1 MAVKK
6 AVRKH
11 KKGNVYLCSVCGL
24 EVKVNTPCDCDD
36 CGIICCGQ
44 VMKLK
49 KEK

>member
-6 AVRKH
+6 TVRKH
-11 KKGNVYLCSVCGL
+11 KKGNEYECGVCGL
-24 EVKVNTPCDCDD
+24 EVKVNIACDCDD

-49 KEK
+49 KKK